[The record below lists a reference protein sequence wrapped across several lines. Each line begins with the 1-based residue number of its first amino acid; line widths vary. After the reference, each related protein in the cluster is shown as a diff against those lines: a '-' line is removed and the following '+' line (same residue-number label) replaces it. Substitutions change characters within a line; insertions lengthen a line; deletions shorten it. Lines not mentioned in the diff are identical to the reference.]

1 MQVCLQRI
9 KVFMT
14 AQKRCFSEIK
24 ETWIELNHY
33 GNPLIDLSLC
43 LEGGQAFH
51 WKRISSTNT
60 CGNAIEWIS
69 VLDEYIVR
77 LCYEYKDSL
86 AVKVLFSFISPKG
99 NLKYKDHSERVHEV
113 LVKYFRLRDG
123 NLRELLSEWRK
134 MDKSGY
140 FERLIPKDIG
150 LYLLDQ
156 DPFLTMLSFICSANN
171 RINRITKMVQYLCQ
185 NYGKYMENIHDTDF
199 YSFPTLDCFKSC
211 NTDTLEE
218 QLKKNGFGYR
228 AKYISHTIEQL
239 GNRFNYSHQK
249 MMDWFTNTLY
259 LSTLEQVIQSLI
271 EFPGIGRKVADCIA
285 LFSLNQLQVVPMDT
299 HMISIAKRHY
309 GLTDSR
315 ATSSYYDKATRIF
328 LNLFPRKPGWAHLF
342 LYVSDL
348 DQTFH
353 Q

>member
-1 MQVCLQRI
+1 
-9 KVFMT
+9 MT
-14 AQKRCFSEIK
+14 LQKRRFSEIK
-24 ETWIELNHY
+24 ETWTELNHY
-33 GNPLIDLSLC
+33 GNPLIDLGRC

-60 CGNAIEWIS
+60 SENATEWIS

-77 LCYEYKDSL
+77 LCYEYKEGL
-86 AVKVLFSFISPKG
+86 PFKVLFSFIPPKSD
-99 NLKYKDHSERVHEV
+99 LKYKDHSERVHEI
-113 LVKYFRLRDG
+113 LVKYFRLRDV
-123 NLRELLSEWRK
+123 NLRELLSEWRE

-140 FERLIPKDIG
+140 FKRLIPKDLG

-185 NYGKYMENIHDTDF
+185 SHGKYIESIHDTDF
-199 YSFPTLDCFKSC
+199 YSSPILDYFKSC
-211 NTDTLEE
+211 NIEMLEE

-228 AKYISHTIEQL
+228 AKYISRTIEQL

-259 LSTLEQVIQSLI
+259 SSTREQVIHSLI

-285 LFSLNQLQVVPMDT
+285 LFSLNQLEIVPMDT

-309 GLTDSR
+309 GLADSK
-315 ATSSYYDKATRIF
+315 ATASYYDKATKIF
-328 LNLFPRKPGWAHLF
+328 LDLFPRKPGWAHLF